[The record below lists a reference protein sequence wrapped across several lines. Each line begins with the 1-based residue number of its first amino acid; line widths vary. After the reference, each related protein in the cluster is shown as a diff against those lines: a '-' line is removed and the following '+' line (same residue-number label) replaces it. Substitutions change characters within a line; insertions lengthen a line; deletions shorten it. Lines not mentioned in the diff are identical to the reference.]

1 MRKLCTIW
9 VSMVLFLGACSD
21 FTEID
26 PKGKNILKT
35 VEDLNLLLNY
45 EYSLYGGNYVMNLTG
60 DVYPQMTN
68 IPNLLSESPRTLKSI
83 YVAWDES
90 ADRVSL
96 TNSDDIYT
104 TLYEICGQVANPVL
118 QNIDDAE
125 GDRMKAEQL
134 KAEALVLRG
143 WCHYLLV
150 NIYAK
155 AFNPET
161 AAEDSG
167 IVYALETDVMEEPN
181 EQLTVAEVYE
191 HVLSDINE
199 AIALGSLPTVPSDM
213 RIGLPFAYAARAKV
227 LMSMRDYE
235 GAFAAADSCLML
247 SNVIDDYNDLIVP
260 DAMYM
265 SGQDEFTR
273 PNLEMEEELF
283 YTPQMFFYE
292 AVTPE
297 LWDTF
302 EEGHV
307 FKEYVL
313 TDVKAFGS
321 NANGIASYGALE
333 DLHYL
338 VCLNV
343 YYNPLGLTTVDMY
356 LTKAECFIRNGE
368 IEAAMELLNQIREKR
383 IIRDRYVERTASTTE
398 EAFALMKS
406 ISRTE
411 NFATLKNFI
420 NLKRWNTEETYRE
433 TLHKTIGWTGYI
445 LDGQQ
450 NVTGTE
456 RREYTAELTPDSP
469 LWILP
474 FPLNATAF
482 NPNLKQNC
490 LAED

>member
-155 AFNPET
+155 AFNP
-161 AAEDSG
+161 
-167 IVYALETDVMEEPN
+167 V
-181 EQLTVAEVYE
+181 
-191 HVLSDINE
+191 
-199 AIALGSLPTVPSDM
+199 
-213 RIGLPFAYAARAKV
+213 
-227 LMSMRDYE
+227 
-235 GAFAAADSCLML
+235 
-247 SNVIDDYNDLIVP
+247 
-260 DAMYM
+260 
-265 SGQDEFTR
+265 
-273 PNLEMEEELF
+273 
-283 YTPQMFFYE
+283 
-292 AVTPE
+292 
-297 LWDTF
+297 
-302 EEGHV
+302 
-307 FKEYVL
+307 
-313 TDVKAFGS
+313 
-321 NANGIASYGALE
+321 
-333 DLHYL
+333 
-338 VCLNV
+338 
-343 YYNPLGLTTVDMY
+343 
-356 LTKAECFIRNGE
+356 
-368 IEAAMELLNQIREKR
+368 
-383 IIRDRYVERTASTTE
+383 
-398 EAFALMKS
+398 
-406 ISRTE
+406 SR
-411 NFATLKNFI
+411 
-420 NLKRWNTEETYRE
+420 
-433 TLHKTIGWTGYI
+433 
-445 LDGQQ
+445 
-450 NVTGTE
+450 
-456 RREYTAELTPDSP
+456 
-469 LWILP
+469 
-474 FPLNATAF
+474 
-482 NPNLKQNC
+482 
-490 LAED
+490 